1 MVGTARPGESL
12 RFALP
17 LELPDRTA
25 LFYVALVGADSAGR
39 YEIRLPYATESSEPG
54 AVRTAER
61 YEVHSGDREARLA
74 LTLADV
80 REGREVA
87 GPSFAP

>member
-1 MVGTARPGESL
+1 RGRSGPEARAG
-12 RFALP
+12 A
-17 LELPDRTA
+17 RTA
-25 LFYVALVGADSAGR
+25 LFYVAVVQADSAGR
-39 YEIRLPYATESSEPG
+39 YEIRLPYATEPSEPG

-61 YEVHSGDREARLA
+61 YEIHAGEREATLA
-74 LTLADV
+74 LSLADI